1 MANEFVMNPTAPN
14 PLNMQDLTKEL
25 FKKFP
30 NMTPQ
35 NPADE
40 ALQTDIKEE
49 VKEDFVKAQEI
60 ALTTES
66 GKAALKEFEETKK
79 KIIDELVV
87 QVPKGAEAL
96 KTYRDK
102 IMAIYKE
109 NEALKVEQA
118 TKATDELNAKYR
130 DLQKENDSIKAQLNE
145 VLKRLDES
153 KNKAPVS
160 SVFGQK

>member
-30 NMTPQ
+30 NMTPK

-60 ALTTES
+60 VLTTES

>member
-30 NMTPQ
+30 NMTPK

-79 KIIDELVV
+79 RLLMNWLFRFPKV
-87 QVPKGAEAL
+87 QKL
-96 KTYRDK
+96 
-102 IMAIYKE
+102 
-109 NEALKVEQA
+109 
-118 TKATDELNAKYR
+118 
-130 DLQKENDSIKAQLNE
+130 
-145 VLKRLDES
+145 
-153 KNKAPVS
+153 
-160 SVFGQK
+160 

>member
-1 MANEFVMNPTAPN
+1 M
-14 PLNMQDLTKEL
+14 
-25 FKKFP
+25 
-30 NMTPQ
+30 
-35 NPADE
+35 
-40 ALQTDIKEE
+40 
-49 VKEDFVKAQEI
+49 KAQEI
-60 ALTTES
+60 ALTT
-66 GKAALKEFEETKK
+66 
-79 KIIDELVV
+79 IIDELVV